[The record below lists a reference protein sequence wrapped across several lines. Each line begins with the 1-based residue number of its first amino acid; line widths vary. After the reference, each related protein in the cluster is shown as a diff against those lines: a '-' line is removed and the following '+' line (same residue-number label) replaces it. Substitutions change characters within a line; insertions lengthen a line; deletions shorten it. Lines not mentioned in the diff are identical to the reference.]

1 MKYLTGLLFLS
12 VMVIAGCGDT
22 PDSQLINDAHESV
35 KKELAK
41 KYKPGECQKW
51 QFMESSGV
59 IKAGASKLVCD
70 GEFNIDKGLRFSEE
84 KVYRHDGFNA
94 VCGKVSG
101 YTDVGKISGEYIFTD
116 KQADNVIIKASKSEL
131 AMVNNETSRKLQK
144 LYDDLFNLEKKNC
157 K

>member
-70 GEFNIDKGLRFSEE
+70 SEFNIDKGLRFSEE
-84 KVYRHDGFNA
+84 KCIGMTDLMRYAGSIWLYR
-94 VCGKVSG
+94 C
-101 YTDVGKISGEYIFTD
+101 
-116 KQADNVIIKASKSEL
+116 
-131 AMVNNETSRKLQK
+131 RK
-144 LYDDLFNLEKKNC
+144 N
-157 K
+157 

>member
-1 MKYLTGLLFLS
+1 MRYLAGLLVLTAL
-12 VMVIAGCGDT
+12 VIAGCGDT
-22 PDSQLINDAHESV
+22 PDSQLINDAQESV

-70 GEFNIDKGLRFSEE
+70 GAFNVDKGLSFSEE
-84 KVYRHDGFNA
+84 KVYRRDGFNA

-116 KQADNVIIKASKSEL
+116 KQGDNVTIKTSKSEL
-131 AMVNNETSRKLQK
+131 AMVNNEDSRKLQK
-144 LYDDLFNLEKKNC
+144 LYDDLFNLQMKNC

>member
-35 KKELAK
+35 KKSWQKVQAWRV
-41 KYKPGECQKW
+41 PKW

-70 GEFNIDKGLRFSEE
+70 SEFNIDKGLRFSEE

-144 LYDDLFNLEKKNC
+144 LYDDLFNLEMKNC

>member
-1 MKYLTGLLFLS
+1 MRYLAGLLALTAL
-12 VMVIAGCGDT
+12 VIAGCGDT
-22 PDSQLINDAHESV
+22 PDSQLINDAQESV

-70 GEFNIDKGLRFSEE
+70 GEFNVDKGLSFSEA

-101 YTDVGKISGEYIFTD
+101 YTDVGKISGEYVFTD
-116 KQADNVIIKASKSEL
+116 KQDDSVTIKASKSEL
-131 AMVNNETSRKLQK
+131 AMVDNEHSRKLQK
-144 LYDDLFNLEKKNC
+144 LYDDLFNLKMKNC